1 MEVRNEYT
9 NKTMQAADSGPTIPD
24 SGSSGRPHA
33 KEIADI
39 VGISE
44 SAAGFKQYI
53 NSLVISIAWQ
63 GASTPIAWRCL
74 DKCRGHSN
82 APLWQD
88 RCRLF

>member
-1 MEVRNEYT
+1 MSTQTRQCKQLTLGQQYQIQALLEGL
-9 NKTMQAADSGPTIPD
+9 MQ
-24 SGSSGRPHA
+24 

-63 GASTPIAWRCL
+63 GASTPIAWRCF